1 MEQAAESHQLQEMT
15 PSKSP
20 EPSDTAESSGQA
32 LERYIVEQLS
42 SLSLSAPQDDVGNL
56 WAFDLCVRFAAADNM
71 IL

>member
-1 MEQAAESHQLQEMT
+1 MS

-20 EPSDTAESSGQA
+20 EPSDPAESSGQA

-56 WAFDLCVRFAAADNM
+56 
-71 IL
+71 